1 MHNIIRSCSLSVM
14 LMCYEYTICILC
26 IAFAHYSGCVVAP
39 IFPRSLSP
47 LCLSPAPSG
56 TQHAPRVNTN
66 KQCLPSLLPLPVHPR
81 EFMWDGLI
89 ASLRSIVSIAPR
101 RTSQTKR
108 KHASEMFTLS
118 LYTGLLFVF
127 YLEQRGI
134 TQYPPLYLEGLY
146 NLFFYYIWGELK
158 MTHSR
163 ISIHRQ
169 LVPTVCTLI

>member
-89 ASLRSIVSIAPR
+89 ASLRSIVSIAPHFTNKEKTRIGNVHFEPLHWPLICLLSGTERHHTIPPSLFR
-101 RTSQTKR
+101 R
-108 KHASEMFTLS
+108 
-118 LYTGLLFVF
+118 
-127 YLEQRGI
+127 I
-134 TQYPPLYLEGLY
+134 
-146 NLFFYYIWGELK
+146 I
-158 MTHSR
+158 
-163 ISIHRQ
+163 
-169 LVPTVCTLI
+169 

>member
-89 ASLRSIVSIAPR
+89 ASLRSIVSIAPHF
-101 RTSQTKR
+101 TTKEKTR
-108 KHASEMFTLS
+108 IGNVHFEPLHWP
-118 LYTGLLFVF
+118 LICLFI

-134 TQYPPLYLEGLY
+134 TQYPL
-146 NLFFYYIWGELK
+146 
-158 MTHSR
+158 
-163 ISIHRQ
+163 SI
-169 LVPTVCTLI
+169 